1 MSTAGVFSGR
11 EITQMA
17 IQMEQSGYG
26 FYSAAAEAASHPEVR
41 KLLEWLSGQERL
53 HERIFRDML
62 PTIPEHRPP
71 EEYDGQRADFIQS
84 LLDTRVLPDVEGGER
99 ALARM
104 ASDQEALDFA
114 LGFEKDTILFLYAM
128 RDLVPSGQAA
138 QVDRLIEEEKGHVQ
152 RLVAMKR
159 EAC

>member
-11 EITQMA
+11 EIAQMA

-71 EEYDGQRADFIQS
+71 EEYDGQRAEFIQF
-84 LLDTRVLPDVEGGER
+84 LLDTRVLPDIASGER

-104 ASDQEALDFA
+104 SSDDEVLDYA
-114 LGFEKDTILFLYAM
+114 LGFEKDTILFLYEM

-138 QVDRLIEEEKGHVQ
+138 QVDRLLTEEKGHVQ
-152 RLVAMKR
+152 RLSAMKH